1 MIRSISEAIAKA
13 NSANKD
19 VIIIGSEKP
28 SHIGNVWR
36 VKYDSDFYGNVSGI
50 ALGFVIIE
58 RNCIWDA
65 NFNYLNL
72 EWFLTR
78 IRGDSILRYMLNDGT
93 IVYEGGL

>member
-1 MIRSISEAIAKA
+1 MIRSINEAIEKA
-13 NSANKD
+13 GRVKKD

-36 VKYDSDFYGNVSGI
+36 VKYDSEFYGNVSGI
-50 ALGFVIIE
+50 VAGFVIIE
-58 RNCIWDA
+58 RNCIWDVD
-65 NFNYLNL
+65 FNYINL

-78 IRGDSILRYMLNDGT
+78 IRGDSMLRYMLDDGT